1 MKFDLGNLVKM
12 ANTFSNPKQ
21 AINMLLAKM
30 EKTNP
35 SKAKMLKTMYNSGK
49 SPATAIRESAKNG
62 EINIEQ
68 LEQLKNFYYMGKKL
82 GLKINVPK
90 SVWVEAENAIKNAK
104 PKNNSINGF

>member
-12 ANTFSNPKQ
+12 ANSITNPKQ

-35 SKAKMLKTMYNSGK
+35 SKAKLLRSMYNSGK
-49 SPATAIRESAKNG
+49 NPTTAIQESAKNG
-62 EINIEQ
+62 EITMEQ
-68 LEQLKNFYYMGKKL
+68 LEQLKNFYYLGKKF

-90 SVWVEAENAIKNAK
+90 SVWIEAENAIKNSK
-104 PKNNSINGF
+104 QVSGF